1 MKRQKIR
8 QGRQKSKW
16 GSIRTTVKEDS
27 VTGSGNKNY
36 SGFLLFVLAL
46 ILTSI
51 LLCVL

>member
-8 QGRQKSKW
+8 QGKQKSKW
-16 GSIRTTVKEDS
+16 GSIRTTVKEDR

-46 ILTSI
+46 VLTSI

>member
-8 QGRQKSKW
+8 QGKQKSKW
-16 GSIRTTVKEDS
+16 GSIKTTVTEDR

-36 SGFLLFVLAL
+36 SKLLLFVLAL
-46 ILTSI
+46 VLASI